1 MEMFPTMSLTKK
13 RKQLIAAS
21 LAAMTAFGATVP
33 AIVASAPAAFA
44 AETAAASGLSGAGIT
59 ADSSAAD
66 TYNVSATRIVP
77 NSTDFEA
84 GKSPNTAETDFSDF
98 LTLVSALCI
107 L

>member
-59 ADSSAAD
+59 ADPSAAD
-66 TYNVSATRIVP
+66 TYT
-77 NSTDFEA
+77 
-84 GKSPNTAETDFSDF
+84 SPWPGICNPAVC
-98 LTLVSALCI
+98 LRL
-107 L
+107 